1 MFDKLYDFILLCFTL
16 YNFCHFSIFFIFYNH
31 LFIDVYA
38 RNSWCVR
45 LSRLR
50 GRVTGDR
57 HASISRCQR
66 STEKPL
72 RSHAF
77 FIQGSSPSSC
87 NRLLRSLGRAP
98 SKRSSR
104 LTAAARSFLRDFTIF
119 ILYLIYRHQIFCAS
133 SASARASLRAAAFS
147 FSITAWKEKTSSLM
161 TGARTRMEIRFGI
174 AMRAFAISER
184 FQTRSRVWVA
194 PT

>member
-1 MFDKLYDFILLCFTL
+1 MFNKLYDFAFLCFTL
-16 YNFCHFSIFFIFYNH
+16 YNFCHFSIFFFFYNH

-50 GRVTGDR
+50 GESDR
-57 HASISRCQR
+57 GQACLHIPLPKKHRASRCDLTL
-66 STEKPL
+66 S
-72 RSHAF
+72 
-77 FIQGSSPSSC
+77 FIQGSSSSSC

-119 ILYLIYRHQIFCAS
+119 ILYLIYRHQNRHQIFCAS
-133 SASARASLRAAAFS
+133 SA
-147 FSITAWKEKTSSLM
+147 
-161 TGARTRMEIRFGI
+161 
-174 AMRAFAISER
+174 
-184 FQTRSRVWVA
+184 
-194 PT
+194 

>member
-1 MFDKLYDFILLCFTL
+1 MISFSYVLHYIIFAIFLY
-16 YNFCHFSIFFIFYNH
+16 FSFFIIICLLMYT
-31 LFIDVYA
+31 LATVGVYA
-38 RNSWCVR
+38 CLAS
-45 LSRLR
+45 
-50 GRVTGDR
+50 GGVTGNR
-57 HASISRCQR
+57 HASLSPLPEKHRASRC
-66 STEKPL
+66 

-77 FIQGSSPSSC
+77 FYP
-87 NRLLRSLGRAP
+87 RLLILFLQPLIRSLGRAP
-98 SKRSSR
+98 SKRSSC

-184 FQTRSRVWVA
+184 FQTRSRV
-194 PT
+194 

>member
-1 MFDKLYDFILLCFTL
+1 MVCTL
-16 YNFCHFSIFFIFYNH
+16 VSPQRES
-31 LFIDVYA
+31 D
-38 RNSWCVR
+38 R
-45 LSRLR
+45 
-50 GRVTGDR
+50 DR
-57 HASISRCQR
+57 HAFISRCQR
-66 STEKPL
+66 STKKPL
-72 RSHAF
+72 PISRF
-77 FIQGSSPSSC
+77 FIQGSSSSSC
-87 NRLLRSLGRAP
+87 NRLLRSLGKAP

-184 FQTRSRVWVA
+184 FQTRSRV
-194 PT
+194 

>member
-1 MFDKLYDFILLCFTL
+1 MVCTL
-16 YNFCHFSIFFIFYNH
+16 VSPQGES
-31 LFIDVYA
+31 D
-38 RNSWCVR
+38 W
-45 LSRLR
+45 
-50 GRVTGDR
+50 DR
-57 HASISRCQR
+57 HASIPLAREAPRSR
-66 STEKPL
+66 
-72 RSHAF
+72 F
-77 FIQGSSPSSC
+77 PSSRFLYP
-87 NRLLRSLGRAP
+87 RLLILFLQPLIRSLGRAP
-98 SKRSSR
+98 SKRSSC

-184 FQTRSRVWVA
+184 FQTRSRV
-194 PT
+194 

>member
-1 MFDKLYDFILLCFTL
+1 MFGKLYDFILLCFIL

-50 GRVTGDR
+50 GRVTGTGMPPYPAAR
-57 HASISRCQR
+57 EAPRSRCR
-66 STEKPL
+66 A
-72 RSHAF
+72 HAF
-77 FIQGSSPSSC
+77 FIQGSSSSSC
-87 NRLLRSLGRAP
+87 SRLLRSLGRAP

-119 ILYLIYRHQIFCAS
+119 ISLYLFYTLYISIRS
-133 SASARASLRAAAFS
+133 SVLLLLPQELPCEPLPFP
-147 FSITAWKEKTSSLM
+147 F
-161 TGARTRMEIRFGI
+161 
-174 AMRAFAISER
+174 
-184 FQTRSRVWVA
+184 RSQPGRRKLL
-194 PT
+194 P

>member
-1 MFDKLYDFILLCFTL
+1 MCTL
-16 YNFCHFSIFFIFYNH
+16 VSP
-31 LFIDVYA
+31 LGESD
-38 RNSWCVR
+38 R
-45 LSRLR
+45 
-50 GRVTGDR
+50 DR
-57 HASISRCQR
+57 HASIPLVREASI
-66 STEKPL
+66 KPL
-72 RSHAF
+72 
-77 FIQGSSPSSC
+77 PDP
-87 NRLLRSLGRAP
+87 RLLILFLQPLIRSLGRAP

-104 LTAAARSFLRDFTIF
+104 LTAAAPSFPRDFTLF

-174 AMRAFAISER
+174 AMRAF
-184 FQTRSRVWVA
+184 QTRSRVWVA